1 MTVALSLERKTLLD
15 QYEIFMRNALADL
28 DRNEVPRRIWRRD
41 HTVWKPGPTE
51 IIDRLGWLTVA
62 GDIRKGITE
71 IEAFADA
78 IKDEGYRH
86 IVLLGMGGSSL
97 GALAIYSLFGNSKG
111 YPELI
116 VLDTTI
122 PDAIASIVHE
132 VGRSKTLFIIASK
145 SGTTI
150 EPNVLYRYF
159 RGLVEHAVGVTEAG
173 DHFVAIC
180 DRGTALEELAHND
193 GFRRVFLNPAD
204 IGGRYSV
211 QSLFGMVPAAL
222 TGIDIDTLL
231 ARVEAMMS
239 ACQIAVPSGDN
250 PGAWLGAAIASLALR
265 GRDKLTVI
273 ATKSLWGF
281 GLWVEQL
288 LAESTGKE
296 GKGIIPIVGEPPC
309 DPDSLGSDR
318 AVVYVRLDGDA
329 TDDLDAYI
337 DLIEGAGIPVV
348 RLHLSDKYDIG
359 AEFFRW
365 EFATAVAGSIL
376 GIHPFDQPD
385 VQRAKDNTTR
395 LLADYHR
402 TGIAPLLLPIS
413 SLSELVAQSK
423 PGDYLAITA
432 YAEQTQE
439 FEDAIARLRR
449 RVNHECGI
457 ATTFGYGPRYLHST
471 GQLHK
476 GGTRSGQ
483 FLQLTQLG
491 NADFRIPGETF
502 TFRVLAAAQ
511 AKGDLD
517 ELASLGRPAARVDL
531 GDDAVLAIDEMTGE
545 IT

>member
-1 MTVALSLERKTLLD
+1 MLD
-15 QYEIFMRNALADL
+15 QYEIFVRNALADL

-41 HTVWKPGPTE
+41 HTVWKTDPTE
-51 IIDRLGWLTVA
+51 ISDRLGWLTVV
-62 GDIRKGITE
+62 GDMRERITE
-71 IEAFADA
+71 IKALSDA
-78 IKDEGYRH
+78 VKDEGFRH

-97 GALAIYSLFGNSKG
+97 GALAIHSLFGSAKG

-116 VLDTTI
+116 VLDTTV
-122 PDAIASIVHE
+122 PGAIASVVLE
-132 VGRSKTLFIIASK
+132 VECSKTLFVVASK

-159 RGLVEHAVGVTEAG
+159 RGLVEHALGKSEAG
-173 DHFVAIC
+173 GHFAAIC
-180 DRGTALEELAHND
+180 DRGTPLEDLARKE

-222 TGIDIDTLL
+222 TGIEIDLLL
-231 ARVEAMMS
+231 ARVEAMS
-239 ACQIAVPSGDN
+239 LACKGEVRSRDN
-250 PGAWLGAAIASLALR
+250 PGAWLGAAIASLALI
-265 GRDKLTVI
+265 GRDKLTI
-273 ATKSLWGF
+273 ITTKSLWGF

-296 GKGIIPIVGEPPC
+296 GKGIIPVVGEPFC
-309 DPDSLGSDR
+309 DPDNFGSDR
-318 AVVYVRLDGDA
+318 AIVYVRLDGDA
-329 TDDLDAYI
+329 ADDLDYYV
-337 DLIEGAGIPVV
+337 DLTEGAGTPTI
-348 RLHLSDKYDIG
+348 RLRLSDSYDLG

-385 VQRAKDNTTR
+385 VQRAKDNTAR
-395 LLADYHR
+395 ILADYHR
-402 TGIAPLLLPIS
+402 TGIAPLLLAFG
-413 SLSELVAQSK
+413 SLAQLIAQSK

-432 YAEQTQE
+432 FVEPTQE

-476 GGTRSGQ
+476 GGTRSGL

>member
-1 MTVALSLERKTLLD
+1 MLG
-15 QYEIFMRNALADL
+15 QYNNSIRDALASL
-28 DRNEVPRRIWRRD
+28 DYNGVPQRIQERD
-41 HTVWKPGPTE
+41 HTVWKTDPTE
-51 IIDRLGWLTVA
+51 ISDRLGWLTVV
-62 GDIRKGITE
+62 GDTLRSNADVK
-71 IEAFADA
+71 ALADA
-78 IKDEGYRH
+78 IRDEGYRH

-97 GALAIYSLFGNSKG
+97 GALAIHSLFGSSNG

-116 VLDTTI
+116 VLDTI
-122 PDAIASIVHE
+122 VPEAIASVVHQ
-132 VGRSKTLFIIASK
+132 VDCSRTLFIVASK

-150 EPNVLYRYF
+150 EPNVLYKYF
-159 RGLVEHAVGVTEAG
+159 RGLVETTVGFSEAG
-173 DHFVAIC
+173 RHFVAIC
-180 DRGTALEELAHND
+180 DRGTPLEDLACND

-211 QSLFGMVPAAL
+211 QSLFGTVPAAL
-222 TGIDIDTLL
+222 TGVDIKLLL
-231 ARVEAMMS
+231 ARVEAMS
-239 ACQIAVPSGDN
+239 LACKRGVASRDN
-250 PGAWLGAAIASLALR
+250 PGAWLGAAIASLALV
-265 GRDKLTVI
+265 GRDKLTLI
-273 ATKSLWGF
+273 ATESLRGF

-296 GKGIIPIVGEPPC
+296 GKGIIPIVGEPLCNPQNF
-309 DPDSLGSDR
+309 GSDR

-329 TDDLDAYI
+329 ADDLDDYVE
-337 DLIEGAGIPVV
+337 LIEGAGVPTIKL
-348 RLHLSDKYDIG
+348 RLSDEYDVG

-395 LLADYHR
+395 ILADYHR
-402 TGIAPLLLPIS
+402 TGTAPLLLPFG
-413 SLSELVAQSK
+413 SLSHLIAQSK
-423 PGDYLAITA
+423 LGDYLAITA
-432 YAEQTQE
+432 FVKPTQE

-449 RVNHECGI
+449 LVNCEFGI

-476 GGTRSGQ
+476 GGKKSGL

-491 NADFRIPGETF
+491 DADFRIPGETF

-517 ELASLGRPAARVDL
+517 ELASLGRPVARVDL
-531 GDDAVLAIDEMTGE
+531 GDDAVRAIDEITGE
-545 IT
+545 IF

>member
-1 MTVALSLERKTLLD
+1 MLE
-15 QYEIFMRNALADL
+15 QYEHSIRNTLADL
-28 DRNEVPRRIWRRD
+28 DRNEVPGRIWELD
-41 HTVWKPGPTE
+41 YTVWKPDPTE
-51 IIDRLGWLTVA
+51 ISDRLGWLTVA
-62 GDIRKGITE
+62 GDMRENVADIK
-71 IEAFADA
+71 AFADE

-97 GALAIYSLFGNSKG
+97 GALAIHNLFGSAKG

-122 PDAIASIVHE
+122 PDAIASVVQE
-132 VGRSKTLFIIASK
+132 VDCSKTLFIVASK

-159 RGLVEHAVGVTEAG
+159 RVLVEHAVGVSDAG
-173 DHFVAIC
+173 NQFVAIC
-180 DRGTALEELAHND
+180 DRGTALEDLAHED
-193 GFRRVFLNPAD
+193 GFQRVFLNPAD

-222 TGIDIDTLL
+222 TGVEIDTLL
-231 ARVEAMMS
+231 ARVEAMSLACKRAVS
-239 ACQIAVPSGDN
+239 AGDN

-273 ATKSLWGF
+273 TTESLWGF
-281 GLWVEQL
+281 ALWVEQL

-296 GKGIIPIVGEPPC
+296 GKGIIPIVGPTVGMGEGEPPS
-309 DPDSLGSDR
+309 DLDNFGSDSV
-318 AVVYVRLDGDA
+318 AVYVRLDGDA

-337 DLIEGAGIPVV
+337 DSIEGAGIPTIRM
-348 RLHLSDKYDIG
+348 RLADKYDIG

-402 TGIAPLLLPIS
+402 TGIAPTLLPVG
-413 SLSELVAQSK
+413 SLSELIARSK
-423 PGDYLAITA
+423 SGDYLAITA

-439 FEDAIARLRR
+439 LEDAIARLRR
-449 RVNHECGI
+449 RVSREFGI

-476 GGTRSGQ
+476 GGTGCGL

-491 NADFRIPGETF
+491 DADVRIPGETF

-511 AKGDLD
+511 AQGDLD
-517 ELASLGRPAARVDL
+517 ELASLGRPVARVSL
-531 GDDAVLAIDEMTGE
+531 GDDAARTIDELTGE